1 MTSAMQKPNR
11 SHCAHAAIFL
21 LVVMLQAIPRAAFAE
36 VHVNGDASS
45 VMVETQGVA
54 IADVLNA
61 LGSKFQFSYR
71 SSAELAQPFSGTIHG
86 SLSKVISRLLVGY
99 DYVIKSNESVVEVL
113 IYASNRSS
121 ETIPA
126 ESSKREIESQ
136 LLGRVVERVETL
148 LQAVHSR
155 AELTQ
160 KTRAER

>member
-1 MTSAMQKPNR
+1 MTSAMQNLNR

-21 LVVMLQAIPRAAFAE
+21 LAVILQTIPRAAFAE

-45 VMVETQGVA
+45 VVVETQGVA
-54 IADVLNA
+54 IAEVLNV

-71 SSAELAQPFSGTIHG
+71 SSTDLTQQFSGTVHG
-86 SLSKVISRLLVGY
+86 PLSKVISRLLVGY

-113 IYASNRSS
+113 IYDRSGDS
-121 ETIPA
+121 IPA
-126 ESSKREIESQ
+126 DSSKREIESQ
-136 LLGRVVERVETL
+136 LLGRVVERMETL